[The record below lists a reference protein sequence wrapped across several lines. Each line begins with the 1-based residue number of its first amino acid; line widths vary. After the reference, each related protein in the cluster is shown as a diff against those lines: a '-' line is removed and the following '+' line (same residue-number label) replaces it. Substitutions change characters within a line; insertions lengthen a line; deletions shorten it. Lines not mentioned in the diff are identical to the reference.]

1 MSWWDRQCQGLQQAL
16 FAGLRELT
24 VKCVMSKKMT
34 EQSCSSCAGYI
45 GEAVKVSLPWG
56 GAGDS
61 QSDPSLERSLFATHH
76 DFHTKH

>member
-1 MSWWDRQCQGLQQAL
+1 MSWWDWQCQGLQQGL

-24 VKCVMSKKMT
+24 VQCVMNTKTT
-34 EQSCSSCAGYI
+34 EQSYSSCAGYT
-45 GEAVKVSLPWG
+45 GEAVTVILPWG

-61 QSDPSLERSLFATHH
+61 QRDLSLERSLLVMHH